1 VALFARKPK
10 SRTQLMAAADK
21 ARSQGKNKKAIAGYK
36 EILSRDPDDAVVH
49 AKVAPLLAK
58 KGQRDES
65 LKSFEAAA
73 AGQMKEGFVDRAVAI
88 YVQAAECFPDERRLW
103 DRIADLHETRDR
115 KADAV
120 AVLFGGAKRMTKARK
135 RDGAVILLRRAREL
149 DRSHL
154 EVGLLLARLLKKMK
168 KRDEAK
174 GILES
179 LVPLTSGKS
188 RRRVRGAMFRLAP
201 GFGTLWRWIFP

>member
-1 VALFARKPK
+1 MALFARKQK
-10 SRTQLMAAADK
+10 SRTELMAAADK
-21 ARSQGKNKKAIAGYK
+21 ARSKGRNKKAIAGYK
-36 EILSRDPDDAVVH
+36 EILSRDPADATVH

-58 KGQRDES
+58 TGKRDES
-65 LKSFEAAA
+65 LASFEAAA
-73 AGQMKEGFVDRAVAI
+73 QGQMKEGFTDRAVSI

-120 AVLFGGAKRMTKARK
+120 AVLYGGAKRMTKARS
-135 RDGAVILLRRAREL
+135 RDGAIILLRRARDL

-154 EVGLLLARLLKKMK
+154 EVGLLLARLLKKAK

-174 GILES
+174 GVLEA

-188 RRRVRGAMFRLAP
+188 RRRVRGALFRLSP
-201 GFGTLWRWIFP
+201 GLGTLWRWIFP